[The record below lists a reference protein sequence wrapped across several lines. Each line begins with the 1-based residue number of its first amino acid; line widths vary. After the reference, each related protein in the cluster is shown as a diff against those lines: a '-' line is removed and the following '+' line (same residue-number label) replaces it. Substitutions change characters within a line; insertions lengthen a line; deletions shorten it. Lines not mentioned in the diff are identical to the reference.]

1 MNENIF
7 ISENHTVEQ
16 ALEHLEAA
24 TGIRGKW
31 TYTDLK
37 GNSEIDGKLNLK
49 FPNRDKLVLYAYVKK
64 VVSGYHLKEIKQL
77 SINYPPLIVVAEEI
91 SPALKDQLR
100 NLKIAY
106 LDGAGNIY
114 INTDKCFVWID
125 GNKQLKESKKPVNRA
140 FTKAGLKVIFVLLTH
155 PNPLE
160 MTYRQI
166 AAKAN
171 VALGNI
177 NLVFDGLKELG
188 FLLDLNKKET
198 ILKNKKALLD
208 RWING
213 YREILKPTLYLGSFR
228 LNPTGENSWQQLPLA
243 AEHDVWG
250 GESAG
255 EILTKYLNAQVLTIY
270 TDRAKTTWMKDW
282 KLIPQKDAKLQVY
295 QKFWNDINVALLQIA
310 PYLLVYTDLVLTD
323 DPRCIETAEIIY
335 KQYLKELDNE

>member
-7 ISENHTVEQ
+7 IAENHIVEQ
-16 ALEHLEAA
+16 VLENLG
-24 TGIRGKW
+24 TTSGIRGKW

-49 FPNRDKLVLYAYVKK
+49 FPNRDKLVLNAYVKK
-64 VVSGYHLKEIKQL
+64 TVRGYHIKEIKQL
-77 SINYPPLIVVAEEI
+77 SINYPPLVVVAEEI
-91 SPALKDQLR
+91 SSAVKDQLR
-100 NLKIAY
+100 SLKIAY

-114 INTDKCFVWID
+114 LNTDKRFVLID
-125 GNKQLKESKKPVNRA
+125 GNKQLKENKKPVNRA

-155 PNPLE
+155 PNPLQ

-177 NLVFDGLKELG
+177 SLVLEGLKELG

-198 ILKNKKALLD
+198 VLKNKKVLLD

-213 YREILKPTLYLGSFR
+213 YREILKPSLYLGNFR
-228 LNPTGENSWQQLPLA
+228 LNPAAENSWRQLPLV

-250 GESAG
+250 GEAAG
-255 EILTKYLNAQVLTIY
+255 EILTQYLNAQVLTIY
-270 TDRAKTTWMKDW
+270 TDRAKTVWIKDW
-282 KLIPQKDAKLQVY
+282 KLVQQKEGKLQVY
-295 QKFWNDINVALLQIA
+295 QKFWNDTVELHQIV